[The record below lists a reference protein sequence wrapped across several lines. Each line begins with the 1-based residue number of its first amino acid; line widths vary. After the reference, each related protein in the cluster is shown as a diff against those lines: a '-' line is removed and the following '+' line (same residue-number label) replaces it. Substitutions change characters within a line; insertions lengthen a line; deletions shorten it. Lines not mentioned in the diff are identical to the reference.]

1 MNRPTELCKF
11 VSPFHVEFLKTYS
24 RANEFIIGRYILK
37 GNFPENITGIQGGTN
52 IVNHNE
58 SILST
63 LLAYP
68 KKHEILF
75 SCFSGSKFF
84 FSCLLIGSIIRW
96 LGHWTC
102 KPGPSVQI
110 LLPTTE

>member
-1 MNRPTELCKF
+1 MNRPTQLCKF

-52 IVNHNE
+52 IVNNNE

-68 KKHEILF
+68 TKHEILF
-75 SCFSGSKFF
+75 FLFLRFQVFLFLFLNKHHR
-84 FSCLLIGSIIRW
+84 LVARAPDL
-96 LGHWTC
+96 
-102 KPGPSVQI
+102 
-110 LLPTTE
+110 

>member
-52 IVNHNE
+52 IVNHN
-58 SILST
+58 
-63 LLAYP
+63 
-68 KKHEILF
+68 
-75 SCFSGSKFF
+75 
-84 FSCLLIGSIIRW
+84 
-96 LGHWTC
+96 
-102 KPGPSVQI
+102 
-110 LLPTTE
+110 